1 MNMVFVET
9 QADFASAES
18 FTSDLG
24 NFFIVEMNNK
34 KTKNVSLLLISENG
48 QNKIHRLYSSVFG
61 VSSDSSAESE
71 QGLNKLVGILC
82 ITLTTCSASFINV
95 LNQANLMLVF

>member
-1 MNMVFVET
+1 VET

-34 KTKNVSLLLISENG
+34 KTKVVSLLLISENG
-48 QNKIHRLYSSVFG
+48 QNKIHRLFLLLRDRLWGLLRLVSSVT
-61 VSSDSSAESE
+61 
-71 QGLNKLVGILC
+71 I
-82 ITLTTCSASFINV
+82 
-95 LNQANLMLVF
+95 

>member
-34 KTKNVSLLLISENG
+34 KTNVVSLLLISENG
-48 QNKIHRLYSSVFG
+48 QNKIHRLLLLR
-61 VSSDSSAESE
+61 DHLR
-71 QGLNKLVGILC
+71 GLLGLVGCNGTELLKMVCFLLRMI
-82 ITLTTCSASFINV
+82 
-95 LNQANLMLVF
+95 

>member
-9 QADFASAES
+9 QAGFASAES

-34 KTKNVSLLLISENG
+34 KTKVVSLLLISENG
-48 QNKIHRLYSSVFG
+48 QNKIHRLFYSSVTAFG
-61 VSSDSSAESE
+61 VSSDSSAEKGTE
-71 QGLNKLVGILC
+71 
-82 ITLTTCSASFINV
+82 
-95 LNQANLMLVF
+95 

>member
-34 KTKNVSLLLISENG
+34 KTNVVSLLLISENG
-48 QNKIHRLYSSVFG
+48 QNKIHRLF
-61 VSSDSSAESE
+61 
-71 QGLNKLVGILC
+71 
-82 ITLTTCSASFINV
+82 TPP
-95 LNQANLMLVF
+95 

>member
-34 KTKNVSLLLISENG
+34 KT
-48 QNKIHRLYSSVFG
+48 
-61 VSSDSSAESE
+61 
-71 QGLNKLVGILC
+71 
-82 ITLTTCSASFINV
+82 
-95 LNQANLMLVF
+95 